1 MNTHSFG
8 IGWALLLAVLT
19 TFTARAQDV
28 EWGPEQRYARNT
40 TINEIIGQ
48 DERGYYVHLSRNG
61 LFSSTSPMVGMYTHD
76 HVLRYQSPLKP
87 LANRN
92 IAVSHFWHYNDH
104 LNVYFTSYQRSTGDQ
119 VLYSQPINK
128 KTGRLT
134 GKPTALTRAK
144 TFNRSLT
151 GTLLFSASMDSS
163 HAVILHRPNVE
174 NSIFQRPQPANFQLQ
189 ILDSAQNPLWGR
201 LVQTPFN
208 DNLIDIERV
217 SVDNQGTAYVLAK
230 IYEQR
235 RVERRRGEAN
245 YFYKLMVYDADQ
257 KDPVTYDLSLDD
269 LFITDITFKVGRSG
283 RIVCSGFYSER
294 RTYSM
299 KGAFYF
305 TINQRSRAIE
315 GQGYQPFDTD
325 FLTQLMSRRS
335 ARKGRELRRF
345 YLDELILRSDGGAVL
360 IAEEYFVTT
369 NTYYTGTGVNRVA
382 NTTYT
387 YHYDDIIIVNLNPDA
402 SIAWASSIPK
412 DQSGSSRAFSS
423 YALGIGR
430 GAIHFAFNERISRR
444 APVMLASVNTKGA
457 VSLKELFTNRSE
469 GILTRPLLC
478 RQVSSNELILFGEG
492 NRRRYKFGRLT
503 LD

>member
-1 MNTHSFG
+1 MNAHFSR
-8 IGWALLLAVLT
+8 LLLLGLLT
-19 TFTARAQDV
+19 LLSHGLCAQTLN
-28 EWGPEQRYARNT
+28 WGPQQRYARNT

-48 DERGYYVHLSRNG
+48 DDRGYYVHLSRNG
-61 LFSSTSPMVGMYTHD
+61 LFSASTPMVAHYRHD
-76 HVLRYQSPLKP
+76 HTLRYQSPLRP

-92 IAVSHFWHYNDH
+92 VMVSHFWHYNDH
-104 LNVYFTSYQRSTGDQ
+104 LHVYFTSYQRNTGDQ
-119 VLYSQPINK
+119 VLYSHAINK
-128 KTGRLT
+128 STGRLT
-134 GKPTALTRAK
+134 GKPVALTRAR
-144 TFNRSLT
+144 TFNRSDM
-151 GTLLFSASMDSS
+151 GTLLFAAAMDSS
-163 HAVILHRPNVE
+163 HAVILHRSSVINGL
-174 NSIFQRPQPANFQLQ
+174 FQRPQLATFQLQ
-189 ILDSAQNPLWGR
+189 VLDSAQAPLWDR

-217 SVDNQGTAYVLAK
+217 SVDAQGTAYVLAR

-245 YFYKLMVYDADQ
+245 YFYKLMVYRRDQ
-257 KDPVTYDLSLDD
+257 KDPTTYDLALDD
-269 LFITDITFKVGRSG
+269 LFITDITFKVNRSG

-305 TINQRSRAIE
+305 TINPVTQAIE
-315 GQGYQPFDTD
+315 GQGQQPFDTD
-325 FLTQLMSRRS
+325 FLAQLMSRRS

-345 YLDELILRSDGGAVL
+345 YLDDLILRSDGGAVL

-387 YHYDDIIIVNLNPDA
+387 YHYDDIIVVNLNPDA
-402 SIAWASSIPK
+402 TIAWAASIPK

-430 GAIHFAFNERISRR
+430 GAIHFVFNERISRR
-444 APVMLASVNTKGA
+444 APVMLASVDTQGS
-457 VSLKELFTNRSE
+457 VSLKELFSNRNE
-469 GILTRPLLC
+469 GILTRPQLC
-478 RQVSSNELILFGEG
+478 RQVTRNELILFGEG